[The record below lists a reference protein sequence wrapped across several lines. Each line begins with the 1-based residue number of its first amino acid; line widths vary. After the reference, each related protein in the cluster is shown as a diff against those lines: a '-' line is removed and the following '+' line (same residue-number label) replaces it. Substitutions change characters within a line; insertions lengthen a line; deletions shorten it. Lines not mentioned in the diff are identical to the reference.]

1 MGWATFWAIFLTNSS
16 GHPGLCLWM
25 IEEHEPKTLLYVFQT
40 VDLVMTKESLY
51 AACLQA
57 QQEAG
62 S

>member
-1 MGWATFWAIFLTNSS
+1 
-16 GHPGLCLWM
+16 M